1 MWGINWSGD
10 DSRRV
15 ALGEIPVGQPEEE
28 LRLHV
33 VAVVGTRGRFAQTE
47 QLPRL
52 FAGGAE
58 MTIAFIQGLAIGMAF
73 MASVAVTF
81 VFGDQLVAIASK
93 KIKSILP
100 RRTPNYAKDNI

>member
-1 MWGINWSGD
+1 
-10 DSRRV
+10 
-15 ALGEIPVGQPEEE
+15 
-28 LRLHV
+28 
-33 VAVVGTRGRFAQTE
+33 
-47 QLPRL
+47 
-52 FAGGAE
+52 